1 MKVGRGGAT
10 VDHVTNELPKTGL
23 QLRSLVTAEGTLEL
37 SLATVDIPEPK
48 ADEVVVRV
56 EASPINPSDLGL
68 LFGGAEM
75 TTATAAG
82 TADSPTVTAT
92 ISPAVMRAMAGRVGE
107 SMPVGNEG
115 GGVVI
120 GAGSSDAAQALVGR
134 TVGVLGGAMY
144 SQYRVLNVGQ
154 CLVLPEGTTA
164 KDGAS
169 CFVNPLTALAM
180 VETMRLEGH
189 TALVHT
195 AAASNLGQMLNKV
208 CIADG
213 VALVNIVRKP
223 EQAELLR
230 SIGAVH
236 VCDSSAPTFMDDLIQ
251 ALIATGATIAF
262 DAIGG
267 GRLAGQILTAME
279 AAANATAKEYSRYGS
294 NTFKQVYV
302 YGGLDRGPTELNRS
316 FGMSWAVGG
325 FLLTPF
331 LQKIGPAATEALR
344 QRVAA
349 EVTTTFASHYTQE
362 VSLTEALQLDAI
374 ASYGKQAT
382 GEKFLIT
389 PNRA

>member
-1 MKVGRGGAT
+1 MNVRRGGAT
-10 VDHVTNELPKTGL
+10 VDRMTTELPRTGL
-23 QLRSLVTAEGTLEL
+23 QLRSLVTAEGRLEL
-37 SLATVDIPEPK
+37 SLAAVDVPEPK
-48 ADEVVVRV
+48 ADEVLVRV

-68 LFGGAEM
+68 LFGGADM
-75 TTATAAG
+75 STATAG
-82 TADSPTVTAT
+82 GSPESPTVSAAV
-92 ISPAVMRAMAGRVGE
+92 SPAVLRTMAGRVGE

-144 SQYRVLNVGQ
+144 SQYRVLKVAQ
-154 CLVLPEGTTA
+154 CLALPEGTTP

-180 VETMRLEGH
+180 VETMRMENH

-208 CIADG
+208 CAADG

-230 SIGAVH
+230 SIGAAH
-236 VCDSSAPTFMDDLIQ
+236 VCDSSAASFMDDLID
-251 ALIATGATIAF
+251 ALAATGATIAF
-262 DAIGG
+262 DAVGG
-267 GRLAGQILTAME
+267 GKLGSQILTCME
-279 AAANATAKEYSRYGS
+279 AAANRTAKEYSRYGS
-294 NTFKQVYV
+294 TTFKQLYI
-302 YGGLDRGPTELNRS
+302 YGGLDRSPTELTRS
-316 FGMSWAVGG
+316 FGFSWSVGG

-331 LQKIGPAATEALR
+331 LQKIGPAATEVLR

-349 EVTTTFASHYTQE
+349 EVTTTFASHYTRE
-362 VSLTEALQLDAI
+362 VSLTEALQLEAM
-374 ASYGKQAT
+374 AAYGKQAT

-389 PNRA
+389 PQRP